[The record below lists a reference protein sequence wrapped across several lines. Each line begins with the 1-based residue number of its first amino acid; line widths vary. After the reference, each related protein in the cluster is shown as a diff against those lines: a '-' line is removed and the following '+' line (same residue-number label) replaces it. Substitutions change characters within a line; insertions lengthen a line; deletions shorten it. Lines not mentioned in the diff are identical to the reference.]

1 MGDFG
6 GQSATELDSHA
17 NMAVAGA
24 NVSIISKS
32 GLIATVTP
40 FSPDLPAM
48 DDVEIG
54 DVAMVWDDPRTG
66 TPYILVM
73 RNVLLIPT
81 MDHNLMD
88 YFWMRPPSTM
98 HLCPRYRIIPS
109 WIRILECIY
118 TWISMVY
125 SRTSLLVN

>member
-24 NVSIISKS
+24 NLSIISKS

-73 RNVLLIPT
+73 RNALLIPT
-81 MDHNLMD
+81 MDHNLI
-88 YFWMRPPSTM
+88 PPFLIQEAGLFLDET
-98 HLCPRYRIIPS
+98 PK
-109 WIRILECIY
+109 
-118 TWISMVY
+118 
-125 SRTSLLVN
+125 